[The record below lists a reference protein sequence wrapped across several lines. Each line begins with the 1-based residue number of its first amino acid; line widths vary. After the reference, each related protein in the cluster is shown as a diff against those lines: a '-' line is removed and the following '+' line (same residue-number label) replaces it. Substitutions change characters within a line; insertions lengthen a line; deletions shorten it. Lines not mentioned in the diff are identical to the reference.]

1 MRIVSIIAVIVVCFF
16 CPATVHASDTV
27 SSEIDISGELSAL
40 LEGLPKSVKDEFA
53 GTLTDA
59 DGVTDI
65 RDKFRFSSVFD
76 QLFTALSNAW
86 PSAGSLLIR
95 LFGLILIAGVFA
107 QLQEVYASPSL
118 VSAFSFCSAL
128 VFALALTDSV
138 TAVLN
143 NAQEFLQTLTAIAS
157 ALAPVAA
164 ALLAASGQVTFAA
177 VTNAS
182 WMFLFSL
189 FESIGSVFLL
199 PIVRVCYC
207 LGIVGAVAKET
218 RVESVTKCVRK
229 IFSVIM
235 TFLMLTVSFV
245 IGIQSVLARSAD
257 SFSLKTV
264 KFALGNMI
272 PLIGGALSDA
282 ISTVS
287 TSLGVIRSAAGGICV
302 FALLVF
308 LLPIIVQILLH
319 RLALTV
325 CAAAADMIGCATES
339 KLISEVNAA
348 LGYILAIVAFSAALF
363 LFVLS
368 LFVLVGG
375 NV

>member
-1 MRIVSIIAVIVVCFF
+1 MRIVSIIAVIVLCLF

-40 LEGLPKSVKDEFA
+40 LEGLPEEVKDEFA

-86 PSAGSLLIR
+86 PSAVSLLIR

-107 QLQEVYASPSL
+107 QLQEAYASPSL

-229 IFSVIM
+229 IF
-235 TFLMLTVSFV
+235 
-245 IGIQSVLARSAD
+245 
-257 SFSLKTV
+257 
-264 KFALGNMI
+264 
-272 PLIGGALSDA
+272 
-282 ISTVS
+282 
-287 TSLGVIRSAAGGICV
+287 
-302 FALLVF
+302 
-308 LLPIIVQILLH
+308 
-319 RLALTV
+319 
-325 CAAAADMIGCATES
+325 
-339 KLISEVNAA
+339 
-348 LGYILAIVAFSAALF
+348 
-363 LFVLS
+363 
-368 LFVLVGG
+368 
-375 NV
+375 